1 MKKTLIGLSIATLII
16 VLLAYFTGGT
26 DLVLEGLD
34 RAFGNMKKA
43 GFMILTSFLLIGQL
57 LCIVDENMVN
67 RILNNIKGLKGIVI
81 SALVGGLMPVGPYL
95 FYPFVKMFHG
105 HDLPYYILIAFIFG
119 KYTYDF
125 ARIPMEISLISPKI
139 ALLRYLSTLPIPI
152 IAALITYRLFRYR
165 TLSQLHHRKTD

>member
-125 ARIPMEISLISPKI
+125 ARIPMEISLVSPKI
-139 ALLRYLSTLPIPI
+139 ALLS
-152 IAALITYRLFRYR
+152 LIKARN
-165 TLSQLHHRKTD
+165 SCK